1 MFRNVATVKIP
12 GKSQPRCIWI
22 RTRPMILGVDVG
34 GTFTDFFLWDGAQV
48 RTAKLPTTVDDQSEA
63 VLSGAGE
70 LADRVDALERRLEA
84 VESCRKRRGKGRTTT
99 R

>member
-1 MFRNVATVKIP
+1 
-12 GKSQPRCIWI
+12 
-22 RTRPMILGVDVG
+22 MILGVDVG

-70 LADRVDALERRLEA
+70 LADRVDVLLHGTTTATNALLER
-84 VESCRKRRGKGRTTT
+84 KGARTLLVTSP
-99 R
+99 